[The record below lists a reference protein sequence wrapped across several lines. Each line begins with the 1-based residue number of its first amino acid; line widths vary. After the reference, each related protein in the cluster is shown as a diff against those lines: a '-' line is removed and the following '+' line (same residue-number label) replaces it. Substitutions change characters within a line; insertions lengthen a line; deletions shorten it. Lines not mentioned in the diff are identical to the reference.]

1 MPARQAAWS
10 RRSRDKFEAT
20 YAIEL
25 VLDRFAEK
33 NGISHTVI
41 AKAVEGYVED
51 MLGDMFFDLEE
62 ELRAERDE
70 APDTC

>member
-1 MPARQAAWS
+1 VPARQAAWS

-51 MLGDMFFDLEE
+51 MLGDVFFEVEE
-62 ELRAERDE
+62 ELQRERHK
-70 APDTC
+70 APDIC